1 MSSILKVSEIQ
12 DPTNG
17 NTALSINSSGTVSAS
32 AMSATGSFLIDD
44 SIPYFHAR
52 GIASFQSG
60 GYNGLPSTITSPAT
74 YTTVDLNQSNLL
86 NTSNGYM
93 EVPSG
98 QAGFYE
104 FFVNSNSGT
113 ADGHRGLYV
122 YHKPSG
128 SSPTLIDNTFTRND
142 YSGYTISSHR
152 IMNLAAGDLIMWGY
166 HNSYVAFHSSSIYFN
181 CWGRRIK

>member
-60 GYNGLPSTITSPAT
+60 GYNGLPSNITAPAT

-104 FFVNSNSGT
+104 FFVNSNSGPS
-113 ADGHRGLYV
+113 DGHRGLYV
-122 YHKPSG
+122 YHKSG
-128 SSPTLIDNTFTRND
+128 STVTNIDAVFTMND
-142 YSGYTISSHR
+142 YSGYSILSHR
-152 IMNLAAGDLIMWGY
+152 FMNLAAGDLIMWGY
-166 HNSYVAFHSSSIYFN
+166 HNSYVAFGSNVIHFV

>member
-1 MSSILKVSEIQ
+1 MTGIIKVDTIQ
-12 DPTNG
+12 NNG
-17 NTALSINSSGTVSAS
+17 GTTAMTIDSSGTVSAS

-60 GYNGLPSTITSPAT
+60 GYNGLPSTITAPAT
-74 YTTVDLNQSNLL
+74 YTTVDLNQSSLL

-104 FFVNSNSGT
+104 VFVNSSSGT
-113 ADGHRGLYV
+113 ANAHRGLYV
-122 YHKPSG
+122 YHKSG
-128 SSPTLIDNTFTRND
+128 STLTVIDNTFTMND

-152 IMNLAAGDLIMWGY
+152 MINLAAGDLIMWGY
-166 HNSYVAFHSSSIYFN
+166 HNSYDQFNTSLISFN